1 MTRMA
6 KLGVMWPPNDRSSPA
21 GNSFPLARSPEP
33 PKMTSV
39 QGCGTS
45 GWVGSDMAMA
55 FPLKLG
61 TLFHGVA
68 AEGVAHSGQHL
79 FREGVFLPGPEP
91 GEQGGWQRGQP
102 HRFVDRLD
110 DRPYA
115 PARVL

>member
-1 MTRMA
+1 MPSNNRLKT
-6 KLGVMWPPNDRSSPA
+6 A
-21 GNSFPLARSPEP
+21 GISLRPARSPEP

-68 AEGVAHSGQHL
+68 AEGGAHCGQHL
-79 FREGVFLPGPEP
+79 FGGGLFLSCPGTGVEG
-91 GEQGGWQRGQP
+91 GGQRG
-102 HRFVDRLD
+102 RRVSLASRLAD
-110 DRPYA
+110 
-115 PARVL
+115 